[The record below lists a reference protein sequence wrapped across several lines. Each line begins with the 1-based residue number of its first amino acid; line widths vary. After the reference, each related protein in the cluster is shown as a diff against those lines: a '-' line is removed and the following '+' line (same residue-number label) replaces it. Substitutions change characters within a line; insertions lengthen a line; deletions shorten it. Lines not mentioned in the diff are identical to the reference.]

1 VPLVCFDPLSTFRRI
16 RRTTLPASSRLVDAF
31 LVVIVTLSPKH
42 LVFLVARPLDV
53 AKDARALTNRRV
65 VVVPGPLA
73 SAG

>member
-1 VPLVCFDPLSTFRRI
+1 LD
-16 RRTTLPASSRLVDAF
+16 
-31 LVVIVTLSPKH
+31 VIVTLSPKH

-65 VVVPGPLA
+65 VVVVLVAGPLA